1 MLLGDFIAQLT
12 GKMGIKPCPPCK
24 ARQAALNKMH
34 AQMTGQAPPLDT
46 FEMETRDGQIIRTRR

>member
-24 ARQAALNKMH
+24 ARQAKLNQLH
-34 AQMTGQAPPLDT
+34 AQMTGRAPPLDT
-46 FEMETRDGQIIRTRR
+46 FVIETRDGQVVSRR